1 MTFTLDK
8 VGILILGKEEMVM
21 FLSNIVE
28 TKFVLL
34 DFDAEKSLHASFL
47 CNLEPYNDVVI
58 LKSHNFIDWILC

>member
-28 TKFVLL
+28 TKFVFL
-34 DFDAEKSLHASFL
+34 DFDANKSLHASFL
-47 CNLEPYNDVVI
+47 
-58 LKSHNFIDWILC
+58 

>member
-34 DFDAEKSLHASFL
+34 DFDVDKSLHASFL
-47 CNLEPYNDVVI
+47 CNLEHYNDVI